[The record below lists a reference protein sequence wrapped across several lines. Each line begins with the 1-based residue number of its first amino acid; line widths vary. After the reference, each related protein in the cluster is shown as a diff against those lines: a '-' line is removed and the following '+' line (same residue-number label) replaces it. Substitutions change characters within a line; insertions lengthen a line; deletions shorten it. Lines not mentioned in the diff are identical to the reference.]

1 MRFTDL
7 LLASAGATLALAAPS
22 TNKRAAGK
30 FLFTG
35 SNEAGG
41 EFGETNLP
49 GKLDKD
55 YTWPTTK
62 SIDTLAST
70 GMNTFRVGF
79 RMERMTPSGITG
91 NIDETYFKGLE
102 SVVNHITSKG
112 NYAVIDPHN
121 YGRFNNQIIQSS
133 ADFGTWWTKVAKRF
147 ANNSHVIFDT
157 NNEYHDMENSL
168 VADLNQAAI
177 NAIRKA
183 GATSQYIFVE
193 GNSYTGAHSWVSS
206 GNGEALKNLKDPQ
219 NKIIYQMHQYLDSD
233 NSGTHEEC
241 VSSTIGAERVKEAT
255 KWLKDNKKRGII
267 GETAAGPNT
276 QCIEALKGELQYLHD
291 NSDVWTGW
299 LYWAAG
305 PWWGDYMYSME
316 PETGTSYKKVL
327 PEIKKFIGA

>member
-22 TNKRAAGK
+22 TEKRAAGK

-35 SNEAGG
+35 ANEAGG
-41 EFGETNLP
+41 EFGEKNLP

-55 YTWPTTK
+55 YTWPSTK

-79 RMERMTPSGITG
+79 LMERMTPGGITG
-91 NIDETYFKGLE
+91 AIDETYFKGLE
-102 SVVNHITSKG
+102 NVVKHITSKG

-121 YGRFNNQIIQSS
+121 YGRFNGNIITST
-133 ADFGTWWTKVAKRF
+133 ADFSAWWSKVAKRF
-147 ANNSHVIFDT
+147 ANNKYVIFDT

-193 GNSYTGAHSWVSS
+193 GNSWTGAHSWVSS
-206 GNGEALKNLKDPQ
+206 GTGEAMKNLKDPQ
-219 NKIIYQMHQYLDSD
+219 DKIVYQMHQYLDSD
-233 NSGTHEEC
+233 SSGTHEAC
-241 VSSTIGAERVKEAT
+241 VSATIGAERLKTAT
-255 KWLKDNKKRGII
+255 KWLKDNKKKGII
-267 GETAAGPNT
+267 GETAAGANS
-276 QCIEALKGELQYLHD
+276 QCIEALKGELQHLHD

-299 LYWAAG
+299 MYWAAG

-316 PETGTSYKKVL
+316 PADGISYKKVL